1 MYFLNIL
8 VLVLCVTSAV
18 VEARTLTESSR
29 NQQSRHHRR
38 KGRCTTPPA
47 VVVPPVVA
55 NLARGSI
62 LKCLADL
69 TGGLPLEVWKSSVVL
84 ENIHSRDTNEV
95 PPSSLA
101 ILQNI
106 VRERGVAALWSGL
119 SPRMVEGL
127 FSGGVLLAAK
137 EGLHTLLQDYAS
149 PMLSRKVG
157 LAIPPS
163 VIGFVSGAG
172 GGMAQALVMGPTS
185 LVVTACVAAS
195 KDNNGEPVSA
205 LQVAKQVLD
214 ERGIRGLYRGAPA
227 VAWR

>member
-1 MYFLNIL
+1 M
-8 VLVLCVTSAV
+8 TSAV

-185 LVVTACVAAS
+185 LVVTACVAVS